1 MIRGWKESTTAGVSH
16 PEGFRTSATRAGLKA
31 TGDDV
36 ALIASDQPAAVAG
49 TFTRNLVQA
58 SCVLYSRTIA
68 RSGRAQ
74 AIVVNAGNANA
85 CNGGQGDRDTLM
97 MADVAGECLEVD
109 PRLVLV
115 ASTGVIGQPLPMAL
129 VTKGIRQA
137 AGHLT
142 RGARADQRTA
152 KAIMTTDLR
161 PKQIAVTYRS
171 TAHAGEVRIGG
182 VCKGSGM
189 IAPNMATMLCFI
201 TTDAL
206 VAPEHLQQ
214 ALSQAVD
221 VTFNRVTV
229 DGDTSTND
237 MCLALA
243 NGVSGVEIAPGEP
256 LDDFAAA
263 LKRVCRYLAR
273 EVARDGE
280 GATKLIEVTVR
291 GASAQETADRMARVI
306 AESPLVKTA
315 MFGCDPNWGRILAA
329 AGRAGVP
336 FEPECAEVLLGDIC
350 VYRRGLGA
358 PFDAGAATE
367 YLRSREIA
375 ITLNLNSGV
384 HECTVWTCDFSFD
397 YVRINAEYHT

>member
-16 PEGFRTSATRAGLKA
+16 PEGFRTTATRAGLKG

-36 ALIASDQPAAVAG
+36 ALLVSDRPAAAAG
-49 TFTRNLVQA
+49 TFTRNRVQA
-58 SCVLYSRTIA
+58 SCVTHSRGIVSA
-68 RSGRAQ
+68 GLAQ

-85 CNGGQGDRDTLM
+85 CNGRQGDRDTLM
-97 MADVAGECLEVD
+97 MAGVTGECLQID
-109 PRLVLV
+109 PTLVLV
-115 ASTGVIGQPLPMAL
+115 ASTGVIGHPMPMGL
-129 VTKGIRQA
+129 VTKGIRHA
-137 AGHLT
+137 AEHLA
-142 RGARADQRTA
+142 RGPRADQQTA
-152 KAIMTTDLR
+152 RAIMTTDLR

-201 TTDAL
+201 TTDAA
-206 VAPEHLQQ
+206 VAPERLQE
-214 ALSQAVD
+214 ALAQAVD
-221 VTFNRVTV
+221 ATFNRVTV
-229 DGDTSTND
+229 DGDMSTND
-237 MCLALA
+237 MCLVMA
-243 NGVSGVEIAPGEP
+243 NGASGVQVAVGEP

-291 GASAQETADRMARVI
+291 GAPAQETADRIARVV

-336 FEPECAEVLLGDIC
+336 FEPECTEVLLGDIC
-350 VYRRGLGA
+350 VYCRGLGMQ
-358 PFDAGAATE
+358 FDASAASE

-375 ITLNLNSGV
+375 ITVNLHSGV